1 MENSTLFYFFILKG
15 SLTWISNTSGLHQ
28 KWFSAFSYPVITTT
42 QGAIIDI
49 KMDHLVAGPIKIL
62 QIDNYLLSI
71 AGGSSR
77 NVLFVGVDAP
87 LAPPG
92 QVLARVMFCQ
102 HWTIFSTLSRFP
114 RDAGAR
120 VGTGWSLVSAAS

>member
-1 MENSTLFYFFILKG
+1 MIE
-15 SLTWISNTSGLHQ
+15 H
-28 KWFSAFSYPVITTT
+28 V
-42 QGAIIDI
+42 
-49 KMDHLVAGPIKIL
+49 VAGPPK
-62 QIDNYLLSI
+62 YLRWIMNIYSLSI

-77 NVLFVGVDAP
+77 NVLFVGVNAT

-114 RDAGAR
+114 RDASAR
-120 VGTGWSLVSAAS
+120 VGAGRSLVSAAS